1 HQIPLTQSGK
11 ALFNVLNIMPAVLA
25 GYLRGFSVVDIK
37 QALNTFIPSPAQ
49 TPGRMNL
56 FQFKHF
62 QILAD
67 YAHNPAG
74 FSVLKAYVDKVEAT
88 RKIGIIAGT
97 GDRRDDDIRDLGE
110 IAAKMFDEIIIR
122 QDKHLRG
129 RTEEDIINLLKEGIT
144 RVGKDISVKVILK
157 ELEAIDYAV
166 QHAPKDSFIV
176 ICSDVVTDALAH
188 IQKLKNEEDTH

>member
-1 HQIPLTQSGK
+1 MVSI
-11 ALFNVLNIMPAVLA
+11 N
-25 GYLRGFSVVDIK
+25 
-37 QALNTFIPSPAQ
+37 
-49 TPGRMNL
+49 
-56 FQFKHF
+56 
-62 QILAD
+62 
-67 YAHNPAG
+67 
-74 FSVLKAYVDKVEAT
+74 
-88 RKIGIIAGT
+88 

-129 RTEEDIINLLKEGIT
+129 RTEDDIINLLKEGIA

-166 QHAPKDSFIV
+166 QNAPKDSFIV

>member
-1 HQIPLTQSGK
+1 M
-11 ALFNVLNIMPAVLA
+11 NIMPAVLA

-62 QILAD
+62 QVLAD

-74 FSVLKAYVDKVEAT
+74 FSVLKAYVDKVESPK
-88 RKIGIIAGT
+88 KIGIIAGT
-97 GDRRDDDIRDLGE
+97 GDRRDDDIRELGQ
-110 IAAKMFDEIIIR
+110 IAASMFDEIIIR

-129 RTEEDIINLLKEGIT
+129 RTVENIVELLKEGIL
-144 RVGKDISVKVILK
+144 SVKPNLKVTVILK

-166 QHAPKDSFIV
+166 KNAEPLAFIV
-176 ICSDVVTDALAH
+176 ICSDVVTDALAY